1 MNGCRQRLLFA
12 RQLTQRK
19 CSLCSQGT
27 EIRELKPKTT
37 ATATATKTSLQERI
51 RTASN
56 FTALFQPH
64 SIRLFELNSKG
75 LYQSSGKET
84 EGRFP
89 VSTSSTKREIRQ
101 FHVVVVQRRQRNVQ
115 KSVLHVQSCLLIKPI
130 GFLQLSLPSPSSLF
144 KPRIILRASSRFLS
158 SR

>member
-37 ATATATKTSLQERI
+37 ATATATATKTSLKERI
-51 RTASN
+51 RAASN

-115 KSVLHVQSCLLIKPI
+115 KSVLHVQNCLLIKPI
-130 GFLQLSLPSPSSLF
+130 GFLRLSLPSPSSLC
-144 KPRIILRASSRFLS
+144 IILRASSRFLS